1 MCSQKRR
8 SPHFS
13 LTLKATPLATYLR
26 SFIIFCY
33 NTTKNELAK
42 IIIDRQGTGHGPEFF
57 FPELFFSEI
66 FYPEKFFPEN
76 FFLSKKMPNFLIF
89 LKILTMWD
97 CVVSGY
103 LYSGSL
109 YHTAQ
114 KLRIFVPRGF
124 NLETIVKIHFFG
136 SIFVEKNFREKFVGK
151 NFRRKI
157 SVKKNF
163 GKKIYRG
170 RDRPPGPGGR
180 SQSPQQ

>member
-97 CVVSGY
+97 SVVSGY

-163 GKKIYRG
+163 WKKNYRG